1 MSVQFYQSFFQLFLT
16 AVPAC
21 EILVPQAGME
31 PAPSAMEVWS
41 LNSWMDKDVPVNHF
55 NMITC
60 LLKL

>member
-1 MSVQFYQSFFQLFLT
+1 MA

-31 PAPSAMEVWS
+31 PAPSAMQVWS